1 VSSNQRLPKGESV
14 IVVANHVA
22 WTDFY
27 LIQEVAQRSGM
38 LVRWFAKRSLKWV
51 LVAGD
56 GDASCEQEV
65 DEG

>member
-1 VSSNQRLPKGESV
+1 
-14 IVVANHVA
+14 
-22 WTDFY
+22 
-27 LIQEVAQRSGM
+27 M

-51 LVAGD
+51 PVAGD